1 MRKIFKTGNSFVI
14 FLPRESLQLLG
25 LQEGSE
31 VNVAVDQ
38 DEGRIIIEQAQ
49 PPLAD
54 IDTEFARQLNDFIE
68 QYRPALESLAIMRN
82 GDLLSWAINR
92 KERRGRKE

>member
-1 MRKIFKTGNSFVI
+1 MVRKIFKTGNSFVI
-14 FLPRESLQLLG
+14 SLPRESLQLLG

-38 DEGRIIIEQAQ
+38 DEGRIIIERAH

-54 IDTEFARQLNDFIE
+54 IDAEFAQQLNDFIE
-68 QYRPALESLAIMRN
+68 QYRPALEALA
-82 GDLLSWAINR
+82 
-92 KERRGRKE
+92 K